1 MSDRS
6 VLSDAELVALVAET
20 LWANYGYLRDY
31 GPWHEA
37 RHGLSG
43 KPAAAAVRCEEAAA
57 AVVQALDSHL
67 VREPPEEGVQVPD
80 LYSPIHLWA
89 DGSGLSSGGPA
100 GAGYVLHYHGP
111 QERYEGAG
119 VPLGHGTNNVA
130 ELSAILHGLTAIP
143 EDVRARPVVIHSDS
157 KYALGVVE
165 GTMRA
170 RANAELVAQVQH
182 VVRFFRKVSYVHVPG
197 HTGVLFNEVADK
209 LAGRA
214 GRSQAWIPL
223 TDVWTPP
230 SSPSPPT
237 PPPPR

>member
-57 AVVQALDSHL
+57 AVVQALDPHL

-89 DGSGLSSGGPA
+89 DGSGSVATGPA

-111 QERYEGAG
+111 EERYEGAG
-119 VPLGHGTNNVA
+119 VPLGQGTNNVA
-130 ELSAILHGLTAIP
+130 ELSAILHGLMAIP
-143 EDVRARPVVIHSDS
+143 EGSRMRPVVIHSDS
-157 KYALGVVE
+157 RYALGVTE

-170 RANAELVAQVQH
+170 RANAELVAALRH
-182 VVRFFRKVSYVHVPG
+182 LLRFFGQVTYVHVPG
-197 HTGVLFNEVADK
+197 HTGVEFNEVADK
-209 LAGRA
+209 LAGA
-214 GRSQAWIPL
+214 AAKKQQFIPL
-223 TDVWTPP
+223 SSVWTSP
-230 SSPSPPT
+230 SSPRPSI
-237 PPPPR
+237 PPRPR